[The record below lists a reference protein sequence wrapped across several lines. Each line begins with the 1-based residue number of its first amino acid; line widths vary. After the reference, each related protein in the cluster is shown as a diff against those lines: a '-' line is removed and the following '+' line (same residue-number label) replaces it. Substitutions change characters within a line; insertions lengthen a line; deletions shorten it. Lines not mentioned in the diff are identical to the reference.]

1 MNATFGIWIFANKA
15 FSIPI
20 NIVIFIEI
28 IRNQKLHVCTC
39 LYMYVHVCTCM
50 YMYMY
55 VHVCTCTCMYM

>member
-39 LYMYVHVCTCM
+39 LYMYVHVILNW
-50 YMYMY
+50 YRLS
-55 VHVCTCTCMYM
+55 VDI